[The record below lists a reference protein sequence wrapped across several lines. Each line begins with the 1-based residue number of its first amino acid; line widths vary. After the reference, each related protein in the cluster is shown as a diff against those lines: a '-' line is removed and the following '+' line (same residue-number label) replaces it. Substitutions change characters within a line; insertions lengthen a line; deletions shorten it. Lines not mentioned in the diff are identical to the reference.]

1 MVMSVEVAVG
11 DTVEEGQQLVVLEAM
26 KMNTYVRAPHAG
38 RVVMVLAQK
47 GVSVLAGDTL
57 LRIA

>member
-1 MVMSVEVAVG
+1 M
-11 DTVEEGQQLVVLEAM
+11 VLEAM

-38 RVVMVLAQK
+38 RVVEILAHK